1 MNVTRVRDDG
11 LCMQCGTCEAMCPH
25 DAVELVWDVRT
36 GYRVTVR
43 DDRCTHCGVCLE
55 VCPGPGLD
63 FTDGAWW
70 RARNE
75 SAPSQDYL
83 GPWRQLWFGWAA
95 DPQVRH
101 AGASGGV
108 ASALL
113 AGALETGQADAVI
126 AVGIDA
132 ANPLEAVGVV
142 CRTPDEVHACRG
154 SKYNVVAQNRRLR
167 DVLDEPGRY
176 IVAGLPC
183 HIQGLRLAQRRS
195 GRLRKRVVATLGIFC
210 GLTNEPRA
218 TEYAARRAGLDP
230 AELAEVSYRGPG
242 WPGCLR
248 LKTRDGAV
256 RWRPY
261 PEYFEPAMW
270 ALMPPR
276 CRFCPDTLAELADV
290 SVGDAWLQRFEGT
303 DGVSDLI
310 VRTPAGEKL
319 LAALAGRLV
328 LEPGTPVEMVES
340 QAESYH
346 MKRELGRGRHWLRAA
361 SGRPV
366 PDYPGVDLVP
376 SARERLWGCADAA
389 RERYLRALVDLRYP
403 LPGR

>member
-1 MNVTRVRDDG
+1 MNVRRVFDDG
-11 LCMQCGTCEAMCPH
+11 LCMQCGTCEAVCPH
-25 DAVELVWDVRT
+25 DAVELVWGVGV

-43 DDRCTHCGVCLE
+43 EDRCTHCGVCVD
-55 VCPGPGLD
+55 VCPGPGVD
-63 FTDGAWW
+63 FTPGAWW
-70 RARNE
+70 RERNE
-75 SAPSQDYL
+75 GATVQNYL

-95 DPQVRH
+95 DPRTRH
-101 AGASGGV
+101 VGASGGV
-108 ASALL
+108 ASAIL
-113 AGALETGQADAVI
+113 AGTLEAGVADAVI
-126 AVGIDA
+126 AAGVDP
-132 ANPLEAVGVV
+132 ANPLEAVAVV
-142 CRTPDEVHACRG
+142 CRTPDEVRACRG

-176 IVAGLPC
+176 VVAGLPC

-210 GLTNEPRA
+210 GFTNEPRA

-230 AELAEVSYRGPG
+230 AALAGVSYRGPG

-248 LKTRDGAV
+248 LESRRGEI

-276 CRFCPDTLAELADV
+276 CRICPDTLAELADI
-290 SVGDAWLQRFEGT
+290 SVGDAWLPRFEGS
-303 DGVSDLI
+303 DGVNDI
-310 VRTPAGEKL
+310 VVRTPAGERL

-328 LEPGTPVEMVES
+328 LEQAQPVEMVES

-346 MKRELGRGRHWLRAA
+346 SKREVGRGRLWLRALG
-361 SGRPV
+361 GRPV
-366 PDYPGVDLVP
+366 PSYPGIDLTSSP
-376 SARERLWGCADAA
+376 RERLWGFADAA
-389 RERYLRALVDLRYP
+389 RECYYRALVDLRYP
-403 LPGR
+403 LRDR